1 MLRKP
6 QLSKYASSIDSH
18 NKMWAVEKV
27 KGHSNVRTLK
37 LFLSNIAAEK
47 IQQQQH
53 TKSNAKPLPS

>member
-47 IQQQQH
+47 NTTTATNKI
-53 TKSNAKPLPS
+53 